1 MGGIHYVSVLILA
14 SLLVFGCLGA
24 PQETPPAGPTTPS
37 GGAAPGGTT
46 PSAPSA
52 PAAPTDNLEGLS
64 YSALLALG
72 QSLECDVTMPY
83 ATTAQTAKL
92 YIKGG
97 SDDIRMEITGQSPTC
112 PTAYYV
118 IKEGGT
124 MYMTCATGQLFEG
137 MDCDWLVITPDPS
150 EPDSGYEAPD
160 LTDVPPSNIQCKV
173 WVYDDTKFQTPGTTC
188 TMEDL
193 FQGMYQIPE

>member
-1 MGGIHYVSVLILA
+1 MGGIHYVSVIILSA
-14 SLLVFGCLGA
+14 LLVFGCLGA
-24 PQETPPAGPTTPS
+24 PQEAPPAGTTPPS

-46 PSAPSA
+46 PSAP
-52 PAAPTDNLEGLS
+52 AAPSDNLEGLG

-72 QSLECDVTMPY
+72 QSLECDVTIPY
-83 ATTAQTAKL
+83 GTMADHAKL

-97 SDDIRMEITGQSPTC
+97 SEDVRMEVTGASPTC
-112 PTAYYV
+112 PTAYYI
-118 IKEGGT
+118 IKDET

-160 LTDVPPSNIQCKV
+160 LSDADPSNINCKV
-173 WVYDDTKFQTPGTTC
+173 WIYDDTKFQTPGTLC

-193 FQGMYQIPE
+193 FGGMYDIPQ